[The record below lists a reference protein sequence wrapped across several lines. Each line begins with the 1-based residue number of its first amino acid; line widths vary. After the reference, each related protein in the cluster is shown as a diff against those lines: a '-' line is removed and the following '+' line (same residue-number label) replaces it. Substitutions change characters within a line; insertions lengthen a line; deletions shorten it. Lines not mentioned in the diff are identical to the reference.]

1 MESTGSRKAKYRW
14 DSVPDVSPNKYIKYS
29 GVPEPDLT
37 TGHIQNGQDRTYQ
50 SEDILLK
57 RLEEKQGTLG
67 TSEVFNK
74 IKSDMESE
82 HCAFPRGS
90 AHSLAH
96 HPVNANPWRVKRTF
110 TPLRKT
116 LFPNQRCHSQPV
128 EVPHAQSEPS
138 ISESQHK
145 RPAPE
150 YHERV
155 KHGNMPCVNMD
166 ISNSRL
172 PEVVGN
178 ESLQESSSLERRRS
192 IRSRSDQGCP
202 GLFKRAL
209 QDAIGNSY
217 TSRVKTASILGK
229 DSTPHQR
236 IELSQPVS
244 SRSRSFSYFSS
255 GDRQEHENSQGGSSK
270 LLTRNMSVSRRAGEC
285 QQTNFYSCPSSEDS
299 PHINFDSDIKSQV
312 GNLLYSKSDTN
323 PSRSRV
329 NNTAVLGP
337 RPSRHSDPAVYR
349 ISKEN
354 RQIEHASEK
363 IKNRSTAVYPASRGD
378 VYSNM
383 RDSMLSDTAD
393 ITSSSNNRVPVC
405 VTSSNNRDTA
415 TALYSTSRKSLHN
428 IEIRAL
434 RNNSHND
441 IDVCLSNENVCRSS
455 IGLSSALES
464 MNSDNTVYPTSGLG
478 DSVNCNSTAL
488 RTSKVNLYSDT
499 KVYPITSDR
508 RHSDPNGYPSCKV
521 SCPSNTKLYPT
532 LGDSRPNNT
541 EINLSSWES
550 NYNDT
555 TLHLTSVDISC
566 GDAVLCPSSK
576 GISPNDA
583 AIYPQSR
590 ERPRST
596 PETCQTSKEILHTK
610 LETHKVPIDNHS
622 TRVTQQEQ
630 DCVRRVDNHEEAPR
644 LVFLHEHDSD
654 DDERKS
660 NADERDLSVGSD
672 FSDVDDVIPFAK
684 LSQDEFIQ
692 ATNSLGKESITPVMY
707 PLPFYD
713 SSWSDY
719 TCYGTSTP
727 LNGSLTARS
736 VLYNG
741 IANKNG
747 TSRNLTLN
755 TSISSNYS
763 ALSDGW
769 CCGLNSLSDS
779 LISQDNSR
787 TFAEEPDLVKT
798 LNSEAHSPDHD
809 IHQSE
814 WQDLPAKQPRWMYDG
829 FIDTHCHLD
838 MLYTKLTF
846 KGTFTK
852 FRQVY
857 SSTFSNQFQ
866 GCIADFCNP
875 RVTKKFPWEDML
887 REEMVWGAF
896 GCHPHFARFYNDFH
910 ERELLQAMRHP
921 KTIAFGEMGL
931 DYSHK
936 CSTEIAVQHKVFER
950 QLQLAVGLRKPLVI
964 HCRDA
969 DEDLLKIMKKA
980 VPRDYKIHRHCFT
993 GSFSVIEPFLEAFPN
1008 MAVGFTAVVTYP
1020 SASEAREA
1028 VSKIP
1033 LERIIVETDAPY
1045 FLPRQVHKR
1054 ESQYAHPGL
1063 AIHTINEI
1071 ARIKELPPTS
1081 VLAVLRQNTNQLY
1094 SL

>member
-1 MESTGSRKAKYRW
+1 MESTGSRKVKYRW
-14 DSVPDVSPNKYIKYS
+14 DSVHDVSPNKCIKYS
-29 GVPEPDLT
+29 GVPEPDFT
-37 TGHIQNGQDRTYQ
+37 TGPFQNGQDRTYQ
-50 SEDILLK
+50 SEDVILK
-57 RLEEKQGTLG
+57 RLGEKPGTLD
-67 TSEVFNK
+67 SSDAFNQ
-74 IKSDMESE
+74 IKSEMESE

-90 AHSLAH
+90 AHSTAH
-96 HPVNANPWRVKRTF
+96 HSVNAKPWRVKRTL

-116 LFPNQRCHSQPV
+116 LFPNQRCHSLPV
-128 EVPHAQSEPS
+128 EVAHAPSEPS
-138 ISESQHK
+138 ISE
-145 RPAPE
+145 
-150 YHERV
+150 V
-155 KHGNMPCVNMD
+155 KHGNVQCVNMD
-166 ISNSRL
+166 SSNSRL
-172 PEVVGN
+172 PEVVGK
-178 ESLQESSSLERRRS
+178 ESLQESSSLERRRT

-229 DSTPHQR
+229 DCVPHQS

-255 GDRQEHENSQGGSSK
+255 GDRQEHETSQGGSSQ
-270 LLTRNMSVSRRAGEC
+270 LLTRNVPVSRTAGEEC
-285 QQTNFYSCPSSEDS
+285 QPTNFYSCPSSEDS
-299 PHINFDSDIKSQV
+299 LLNMESDIESQV
-312 GNLLYSKSDTN
+312 GNLLYSKSDTDT
-323 PSRSRV
+323 SRKSRL

-337 RPSRHSDPAVYR
+337 RPSRHSDPAGYR

-354 RQIEHASEK
+354 RHIDHASEK
-363 IKNRSTAVYPASRGD
+363 IKNRSNAVYPASRGG
-378 VYSNM
+378 VYSNV
-383 RDSMLSDTAD
+383 RESTLSDTAD
-393 ITSSSNNRVPVC
+393 MTSSSSNRVPVC
-405 VTSSNNRDTA
+405 VTSSNNRDTV
-415 TALYSTSRKSLHN
+415 TALYSTARKSLHN
-428 IEIRAL
+428 SIDIRAL

-441 IDVCLSNENVCRSS
+441 TDVCLSNENVCRSS
-455 IGLSSALES
+455 IGLPSALDT
-464 MNSDNTVYPTSGLG
+464 MHSDTTVYPNSGLG
-478 DSVNCNSTAL
+478 DSVHFNSTAL

-499 KVYPITSDR
+499 KVYPTTSDR

-521 SCPSNTKLYPT
+521 SCPSNM
-532 LGDSRPNNT
+532 GDSRPNNT
-541 EINLSSWES
+541 EMYRSSWES

-566 GDAVLCPSSK
+566 GDAVLCPPSK
-576 GISPNDA
+576 EIRPNDA

-590 ERPRST
+590 DRPRST
-596 PETCQTSKEILHTK
+596 PEICQTSKEILHTK

-630 DCVRRVDNHEEAPR
+630 VCVRRVDNHEEAPR

-654 DDERKS
+654 DDESKS

-707 PLPFYD
+707 PLPLYP

-736 VLYNG
+736 VLYNS
-741 IANKNG
+741 ITNKNG
-747 TSRNLTLN
+747 TSRNLSLN

-769 CCGLNSLSDS
+769 CCGLNSFSDS

-787 TFAEEPDLVKT
+787 TFTEEPDLLKT
-798 LNSEAHSPDHD
+798 LNGEAHSPDHD

-814 WQDLPAKQPRWMYDG
+814 WQDLPAKPPRWMYDG

-838 MLYTKLTF
+838 MLYTKLTY
-846 KGTFTK
+846 KGTFAK

-887 REEMVWGAF
+887 REDMVWGAF

-969 DEDLLKIMKKA
+969 DEDVLKIMKKA

-993 GSFSVIEPFLEAFPN
+993 GSYSVIEPFLEAFPN

-1063 AIHTINEI
+1063 AIHTVNEI